1 MRTEDD
7 LRNAL
12 TTLERHAPAAA
23 RVLPGSSRRARHG
36 LRSPKAI
43 GRLAGAATAAALAGV
58 VTTLILPSGS
68 SGTSQNGGGTSQSPI
83 TKTALQARLLTA
95 LTAASGDI
103 AYVHTNVNLSS
114 SNPQGMD
121 EWTYPSQPSAGQQ
134 LRYRI
139 MVLGGNGAPRQD
151 DESIFAAQTP
161 KSCFVKA
168 ILVDYQAKTWSQ
180 EHLNELPC
188 TPPVSLGVGA
198 NANMIEVIKER
209 NFKEVGPATVAGRRA
224 IEFRSDVQ
232 DQAARWDLWVDAA
245 TYLPIRLT
253 QSSLS
258 KPSQVNV
265 TVDFQFLPATP
276 ANLAKLTPP
285 IPSGFKRV
293 APPPRPAT
301 SAKTPMSPASS
312 SPR

>member
-7 LRNAL
+7 LRTAL

-23 RVLPGSSRRARHG
+23 QVLPGSSRRARHG

-68 SGTSQNGGGTSQSPI
+68 SGTSQNGGGASQSPI
-83 TKTALQARLLTA
+83 TKTRLLTA

-103 AYVHTNVNLSS
+103 AYAHANVNLSS
-114 SNPQGMD
+114 SNPEGTD

-139 MVLGGNGAPRQD
+139 MFLGGNGAPTQD

-161 KSCFVKA
+161 KSCVVKST
-168 ILVDYQAKTWSQ
+168 LVDYQAKTWSQ
-180 EHLNELPC
+180 EHLSELPC

-198 NANMIEVIKER
+198 NANMIETIKER

-224 IEFRSDVQ
+224 IEFRSDVR
-232 DQAARWDLWVDAA
+232 DQAARWELWVDAA

-276 ANLAKLTPP
+276 ANLAKLTAP

-301 SAKTPMSPASS
+301 SAKTPMSSASS